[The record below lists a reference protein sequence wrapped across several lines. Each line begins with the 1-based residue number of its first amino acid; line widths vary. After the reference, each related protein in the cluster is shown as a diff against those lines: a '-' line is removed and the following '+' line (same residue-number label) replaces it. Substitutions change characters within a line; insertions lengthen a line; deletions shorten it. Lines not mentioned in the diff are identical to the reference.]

1 MAKNNSTTSG
11 IENFDSE
18 LQSAIQCTRGSES
31 FAGFVRTQFSN
42 NISYEMLVLKVETA
56 VWTDDGASRAYSD
69 DEKAEGKQALSRVRS
84 RIVPAE
90 SRKIVKA
97 AKAAAEK
104 AKKGSGKNVTAKT
117 LGLKSPQARTL
128 TGSRIIALR
137 MFALGLLVYNRIQNG
152 LDTENEQ
159 HKNAAAMCPV
169 LTSKM
174 SFGEC
179 LAALC
184 AHPIVQTIERKNAKP
199 KTVVHPSLDEQ
210 YANTTADSTLKAS
223 ENSKLLS
230 ILQQATRQTAD
241 WPTAKKLKTLTDSD
255 KADKLK
261 ADKKVTEET
270 ERATD
275 HITAALPDANKTGRL
290 TKLNS
295 LADMAEK
302 ELSTKKFVI
311 KIPRKKTVKDGI
323 TEFVKLP
330 AVREHFALGKQK
342 CPTLR
347 AWAKA

>member
-255 KADKLK
+255 KADKLN
-261 ADKKVTEET
+261 
-270 ERATD
+270 D
-275 HITAALPDANKTGRL
+275 HFHEGHEGA
-290 TKLNS
+290 
-295 LADMAEK
+295 
-302 ELSTKKFVI
+302 
-311 KIPRKKTVKDGI
+311 
-323 TEFVKLP
+323 
-330 AVREHFALGKQK
+330 
-342 CPTLR
+342 
-347 AWAKA
+347 